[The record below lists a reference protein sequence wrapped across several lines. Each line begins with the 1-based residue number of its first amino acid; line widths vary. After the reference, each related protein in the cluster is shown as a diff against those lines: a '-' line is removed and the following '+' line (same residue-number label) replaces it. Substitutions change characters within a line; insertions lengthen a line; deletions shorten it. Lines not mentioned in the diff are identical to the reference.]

1 MDAPTWF
8 ELTFVALVGLAAGW
22 LLRSLLRREPVAS
35 RVAPPRDPSAFPSS
49 AASDEAAPTYRRPRP
64 GTDVVSSRLS
74 PGADTSGRVIAH
86 LSSLGR
92 LGNDDV
98 GQLGFT
104 QKGMSGALAIRQ
116 GTLTK
121 VLSRLEAARVIE
133 VDKRHVRG
141 QPRRLKVYRLT
152 PLGESVA
159 RELRH
164 PRSAPTARFEQR
176 PAAGRAIDSPERT

>member
-1 MDAPTWF
+1 
-8 ELTFVALVGLAAGW
+8 
-22 LLRSLLRREPVAS
+22 
-35 RVAPPRDPSAFPSS
+35 
-49 AASDEAAPTYRRPRP
+49 
-64 GTDVVSSRLS
+64 
-74 PGADTSGRVIAH
+74 VIAH

-98 GQLGFT
+98 GPLGFT
-104 QKGMSGALAIRQ
+104 QKGMSAALAIRQ

-141 QPRRLKVYRLT
+141 EPRRLKVYRLT
-152 PLGESVA
+152 ALGESVA

-164 PRSAPTARFEQR
+164 PRSP
-176 PAAGRAIDSPERT
+176 PKAGIERRAISDPAVEVPERI